1 MCGSGDGRPPGRRE
15 CRGRRCRQLP
25 HALVEWVTMLIVS
38 PECDVTARLLGA
50 CHAQSADLA
59 VVASGRHR
67 VVRRLAA
74 AGGQV
79 ELHLQTKSGTMDCSG
94 LPGRR

>member
-1 MCGSGDGRPPGRRE
+1 MGNSLLRQTIRWRFPCVGVGTGGRQAVGS
-15 CRGRRCRQLP
+15 
-25 HALVEWVTMLIVS
+25 VEAGG
-38 PECDVTARLLGA
+38 ARLLGA
-50 CHAQSADLA
+50 CHAQSVDLA